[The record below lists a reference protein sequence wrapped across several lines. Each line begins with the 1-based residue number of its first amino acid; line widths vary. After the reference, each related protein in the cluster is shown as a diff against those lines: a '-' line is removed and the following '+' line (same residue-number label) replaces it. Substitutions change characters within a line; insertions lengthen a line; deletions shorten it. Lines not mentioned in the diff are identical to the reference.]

1 MKTSVVAATELL
13 WNSEKLCGWCD
24 RDWCPFHSQKL
35 LIEIIIWWC
44 YTASN
49 WSWDSHHFTFQCYR
63 HLQAHSGNGW
73 FSAIPSPIG
82 GFWHCWKTTLSHEPS
97 IVSRLYIYIVCV
109 HTHVPLY
116 LHTYI
121 HIYTTDAKG
130 KTGQILRSS
139 KPQFSAL
146 VMIDN
151 GCNRTRFFET
161 GNHGFSHK
169 IHWFDPSLTVTCTTS
184 FFFPFHKPNY
194 YEAHHD
200 SRKGGQTHHPKKKW
214 KEKPWAQTNKQGWP
228 CCQARHCGGGH
239 GHGRAVAYLGMWIT
253 EFLLSES
260 FNMSNIK
267 YRFYKYINLYVHVC
281 VYIYI

>member
-1 MKTSVVAATELL
+1 MY
-13 WNSEKLCGWCD
+13 LC
-24 RDWCPFHSQKL
+24 
-35 LIEIIIWWC
+35 
-44 YTASN
+44 
-49 WSWDSHHFTFQCYR
+49 
-63 HLQAHSGNGW
+63 
-73 FSAIPSPIG
+73 
-82 GFWHCWKTTLSHEPS
+82 
-97 IVSRLYIYIVCV
+97 IYI
-109 HTHVPLY
+109 
-116 LHTYI
+116 HTY
-121 HIYTTDAKG
+121 IYTTDAKG

-184 FFFPFHKPNY
+184 
-194 YEAHHD
+194 EAH
-200 SRKGGQTHHPKKKW
+200 Q
-214 KEKPWAQTNKQGWP
+214 QGWP

-281 VYIYI
+281 VYIYIYNVCVCVSWLNHNLVSYLDVISAEFCAFWVRKSRGKPWIYQPNNFHIWDTANFAWKANAGGKEPEISGYCCQEDYPQKGIVRS